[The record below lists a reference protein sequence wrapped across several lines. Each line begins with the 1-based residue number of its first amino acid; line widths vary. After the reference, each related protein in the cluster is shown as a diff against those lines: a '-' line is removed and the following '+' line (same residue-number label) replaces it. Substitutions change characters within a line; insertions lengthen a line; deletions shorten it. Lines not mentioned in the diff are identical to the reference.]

1 MSDAQTHY
9 LAGLK
14 LFGEEQHAAAIAEYE
29 QALALKPNWTDAMHA
44 LATSQSKLGNQEQAI
59 ETVNGIIELEPD
71 DAFAYTS
78 LSIFLMRQG
87 KIPEAEAAGAKAR
100 MISWKQELK
109 TNPDAAPPKGIGGM
123 DVIQ

>member
-1 MSDAQTHY
+1 MSEAQTHY

-14 LFGEEQHAAAIAEYE
+14 LFGDQKHTEAIAEY
-29 QALALKPNWTDAMHA
+29 QKALELKPDWTDAMHA
-44 LATSQSKLGNQEQAI
+44 LATSQSKLGDQDKAI
-59 ETVNGIIELEPD
+59 ETVNRIIELEPN

-100 MISWKQELK
+100 MISWKEELK
-109 TNPDAAPPKGIGGM
+109 TNPDAAPPKPIGGM
-123 DVIQ
+123 DVVQ

>member
-1 MSDAQTHY
+1 MTDRKDHY

-14 LFGEEQHAAAIAEYE
+14 LFGNEKHAEAIAEYE
-29 QALALKPNWTDAMHA
+29 KALELKPDWTDAMHA
-44 LATSQSKLGNQEQAI
+44 LATSQSKLGDHDKAI
-59 ETVNGIIELEPD
+59 ATVNRIIELEPT
-71 DAFAYTS
+71 DAFAFTS

-109 TNPDAAPPKGIGGM
+109 TNPDAAPPEALCLT
-123 DVIQ
+123 DW